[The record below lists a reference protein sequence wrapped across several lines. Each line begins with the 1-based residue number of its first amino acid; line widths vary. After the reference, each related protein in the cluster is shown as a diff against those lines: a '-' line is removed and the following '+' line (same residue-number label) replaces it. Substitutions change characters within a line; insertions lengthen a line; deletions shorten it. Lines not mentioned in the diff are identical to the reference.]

1 MKNLKREIKKIK
13 ENEQF
18 PNPREEK
25 ILKAIQKSKQAF
37 LESEQSQTIYSF
49 EFLFVQAKY
58 IRKYWWVL
66 QAVILLILWG
76 FLYSTQSLSVMNR
89 GFSIFAPI
97 FAIILIPELWK
108 NIRTQSTEIENV
120 AYFTLRKVYAS
131 RLIIFG
137 MTDLILL
144 SLFLVITFMTI
155 KIPIFDVL
163 IQFLV
168 PFNFSCCICFT
179 ILCSNRFKSEY
190 LALSLCL
197 IWSLIWYRVVINEEL
212 FLAIT
217 KVVWIGLLILSFL
230 YMIFLIRKILKNCNN
245 YCEVNLLWN

>member
-1 MKNLKREIKKIK
+1 MKDLKREIEKVKD
-13 ENEQF
+13 NEQF

-25 ILKAIQKSKQAF
+25 ILKTIQKSKQAF
-37 LESEQSQTIYSF
+37 YENEQSRTIFAF
-49 EFLFVQAKY
+49 EFIFIQAKY
-58 IRKYWWVL
+58 IKRYWWVL
-66 QAVILLILWG
+66 QAVILVILWAY
-76 FLYSTQSLSVMNR
+76 LYLAQSHSVMNR
-89 GFSIFAPI
+89 GFGIFAPI

-137 MTDLILL
+137 MTDLLLL
-144 SLFLVITFMTI
+144 SLFLVITLMTI
-155 KIPIFDVL
+155 KIPVFDVL
-163 IQFLV
+163 IQFFV

-197 IWSLIWYRVVINEEL
+197 IWSIIWYRVVIREEL
-212 FLAIT
+212 FSAIT
-217 KVVWIGLLILSFL
+217 KVEWSGLLILSFI
-230 YMIFLIRKILKNCNN
+230 YMVFVIKKVLKSCNN